1 MRRDHPF
8 LFLMTMMHRFRLR
21 PARAEPILSVTCS
34 KNEFGTM
41 SVLHAF
47 YALER
52 SYAMP
57 YDIPNRRSGRRMFLR
72 KRETLTLNNAQGS
85 VIAMDSGCLWITLE
99 RDLRDIILVPG
110 MRFEIDRPGRTIVTA
125 EEPSRFRVFV
135 RDTAM
140 HRLAAL
146 LRRIGGGVLHR
157 WAGRL

>member
-1 MRRDHPF
+1 
-8 LFLMTMMHRFRLR
+8 
-21 PARAEPILSVTCS
+21 
-34 KNEFGTM
+34 
-41 SVLHAF
+41 
-47 YALER
+47 
-52 SYAMP
+52 MP
-57 YDIPNRRSGRRMFLR
+57 YAIPNRRSARRMFLR

-85 VIAMDSGCLWITLE
+85 IIAMDSGCLWITLE

-157 WAGRL
+157 WAGRLEQRAAPYL